1 MKKTRVPWTPDNC
14 PLKPGDVIHDIYNNT
29 DVLILKRFLDY
40 KEDKDNSINS
50 LVSVCLSGMIIT
62 LTGKDLAENR
72 WEWYPKWPDTGTSEP
87 CCDIIEADNWLVDYF
102 KWERHLPLADLP
114 EVGKA
119 IKCFKDVIS
128 ERQNIANVISLGM
141 ALKNSIQHNWAE
153 PEPEWFDDID
163 KAVLKY
169 AEEKEHAY
177 KAKEQEDVEN

>member
-14 PLKPGDVIHDIYNNT
+14 PLKPGDVIHDLDSNT
-29 DVLILKRFLDY
+29 DYLVLARSLDY
-40 KEDKDNSINS
+40 NENEQEGNGNMYLVNLCTNSGTHWY
-50 LVSVCLSGMIIT
+50 SGKNLMDT
-62 LTGKDLAENR
+62 R

-87 CCDIIEADNWLVDYF
+87 CCEIVEADALYF

-119 IKCFKDVIS
+119 IKCFKDAVA
-128 ERQNIANVISLGM
+128 ERQSIANVISLGM

-163 KAVLKY
+163 TAVLMY
-169 AEEKEHAY
+169 AEEKE
-177 KAKEQEDVEN
+177 KEHVEN